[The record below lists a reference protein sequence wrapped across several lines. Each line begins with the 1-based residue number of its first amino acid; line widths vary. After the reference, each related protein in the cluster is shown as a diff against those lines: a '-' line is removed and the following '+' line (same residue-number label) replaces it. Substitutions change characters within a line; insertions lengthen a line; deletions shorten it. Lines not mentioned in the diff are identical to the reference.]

1 MLQLYI
7 VSLKIIW
14 VYFLYKLFYLYLPGG
29 FFMFKNDIIDQK
41 IQALFEAHND
51 YIDATKDE
59 DMLLYYELR
68 DLQKNMEDFF
78 TFSITRPI

>member
-1 MLQLYI
+1 
-7 VSLKIIW
+7 
-14 VYFLYKLFYLYLPGG
+14 
-29 FFMFKNDIIDQK
+29 MFKNDIIDQK

-68 DLQKNMEDFF
+68 DFAEKHGGLLYFF
-78 TFSITRPI
+78 DNKTYLIINFIGEGEFLFIPAEYSL